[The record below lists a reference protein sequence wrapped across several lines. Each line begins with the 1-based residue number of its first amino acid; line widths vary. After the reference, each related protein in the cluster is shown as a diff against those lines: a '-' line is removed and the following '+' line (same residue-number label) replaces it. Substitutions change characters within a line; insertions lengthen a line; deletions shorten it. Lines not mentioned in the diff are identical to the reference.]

1 MFRSGERGRRIEN
14 LRPVNRRRSL
24 SPRHSQH
31 SDYSSQGAPLQHLM
45 NPPPSKN
52 YQGLPSD
59 DGHYPSNI
67 HYDNAIRR
75 STEDRPGTP
84 TVSLYFILGMKN
96 ILFIIFLYKYYI
108 ILFVC
113 IYITISG

>member
-1 MFRSGERGRRIEN
+1 MLSFRSGERGRRIEN

-31 SDYSSQGAPLQHLM
+31 SDYNSQGAPLPHLM

-52 YQGLPSD
+52 YQSLPSD
-59 DGHYPSNI
+59 DGHYPPNI

-84 TVSLYFILGMKN
+84 TVSSKYFTLILLK
-96 ILFIIFLYKYYI
+96 IFHLHIYIYMYI
-108 ILFVC
+108 I
-113 IYITISG
+113 ISG

>member
-31 SDYSSQGAPLQHLM
+31 SDYNSQGAPLQHLM

-52 YQGLPSD
+52 YQGLSSD

-84 TVSLYFILGMKN
+84 TVSLIYFILGMKN
-96 ILFIIFLYKYYI
+96 ILFIIFLYKYYVI
-108 ILFVC
+108 ILL
-113 IYITISG
+113 